1 MKIENKKIKK
11 TVIILGYQCNNNCQ
25 FCLNSNKRNLTNKTT
40 KQIMREMALVKEGDY
55 TYLELIGGEPT
66 IRPDIVDLIKF
77 AHQLNFKNVVMATNG
92 RLFSYKKFAEKIIKA
107 GLTDLIFSIH
117 GHNSK
122 LHDSLTRSKGSFR
135 QMMQGIKNVRALGL
149 KRLGTNTTIV
159 KQNYRFLKKIGQLIL
174 RLGFRNSEFI
184 FVDPTYGAAHDHFLK
199 FVPKISKAAPYIH
212 QCLDLGKN
220 KTLHWDIR
228 YVPLC
233 YFTDYLNQI
242 SELQE
247 SITFHTQ
254 HLAPDYI
261 NLDVENSRKKIAR
274 IKTKRCN
281 DCLLFDRC
289 EGIWKEYFKYYGDKE
304 LNPVLDK
311 FKLRAHT

>member
-1 MKIENKKIKK
+1 
-11 TVIILGYQCNNNCQ
+11 
-25 FCLNSNKRNLTNKTT
+25 
-40 KQIMREMALVKEGDY
+40 MALVKEGGC

-159 KQNYRFLKKIGQLIL
+159 KQNYRFLKK
-174 RLGFRNSEFI
+174 
-184 FVDPTYGAAHDHFLK
+184 
-199 FVPKISKAAPYIH
+199 
-212 QCLDLGKN
+212 
-220 KTLHWDIR
+220 
-228 YVPLC
+228 
-233 YFTDYLNQI
+233 
-242 SELQE
+242 
-247 SITFHTQ
+247 
-254 HLAPDYI
+254 
-261 NLDVENSRKKIAR
+261 
-274 IKTKRCN
+274 
-281 DCLLFDRC
+281 
-289 EGIWKEYFKYYGDKE
+289 
-304 LNPVLDK
+304 
-311 FKLRAHT
+311 